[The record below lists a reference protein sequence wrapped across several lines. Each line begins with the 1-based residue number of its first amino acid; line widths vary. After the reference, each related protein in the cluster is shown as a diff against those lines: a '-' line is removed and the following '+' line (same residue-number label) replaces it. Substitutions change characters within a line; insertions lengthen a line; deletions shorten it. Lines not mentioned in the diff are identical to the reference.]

1 MKKRNGVKVMFLNKW
16 MLGLKR
22 VEQKILKSYDKKN
35 CSEHI
40 SAIIQSYLERLD
52 YKYQNPDKIIGLS
65 TEIKTLDNKLQGL
78 RGGEIILLASRPCM
92 GKTSFAMNLSY
103 KVAQS
108 FLKEDNMNMDNKCV
122 LYFSSEAP
130 SFTLCQLQRI
140 IAEKIT
146 GTNWFDLHTYKYGSK
161 SYEEFATVANIGKEL
176 GKLPLYIC
184 DDSNLSLDSIKN
196 KIKKISGCS
205 KIGFIVIDEFLLFSF
220 KNSLYPQLSYITLQG
235 LKDIAQKLNVPIL
248 VLGRLSRNLERRSDK
263 HPLLSDVDSAI
274 KLSPYCDKILFLYRE
289 SYYLTM
295 KYPEKKSNE
304 TKNHFD
310 HRMKHWE
317 KKYRKTENECEIIIA
332 KNKQAFT
339 GTVKFFCNMVDGIF
353 DDLESSED
361 DIPF

>member
-1 MKKRNGVKVMFLNKW
+1 
-16 MLGLKR
+16 MLGLKK
-22 VEQKILKSYDKKN
+22 VEQKILKSSDKKN
-35 CSEHI
+35 CPEHI

-108 FLKEDNMNMDNKCV
+108 FLKENGINTDNKCV

-146 GTNWFDLHTYKYGSK
+146 DTTWFDLHTYKYGSK

-184 DDSNLSLDSIKN
+184 DDSDLSLDFIKN

-205 KIGFIVIDEFLLFSF
+205 KIGFIVVDELLLFSF
-220 KNSLYPQLSYITLQG
+220 QNSSQPQLSYITLQG

-248 VLGRLSRNLERRSDK
+248 VLGRLSRNLESRSDK
-263 HPLLSDVDSAI
+263 RPLLSDVDSAI
-274 KLSPYCDKILFLYRE
+274 KLYPYCDKI
-289 SYYLTM
+289 
-295 KYPEKKSNE
+295 
-304 TKNHFD
+304 
-310 HRMKHWE
+310 
-317 KKYRKTENECEIIIA
+317 
-332 KNKQAFT
+332 
-339 GTVKFFCNMVDGIF
+339 
-353 DDLESSED
+353 
-361 DIPF
+361 